1 MPFGRNVYEV
11 NTVDKYEYK
20 VRADEIKSLIAEG
33 DYAEAVK
40 IADTIDWRRVKSVM
54 MLCTI
59 SDLYKIN
66 RRYEDSR
73 DILLLAYERHTGGR
87 LIVYSLCEL
96 SIKLGEF
103 VQAVEY
109 YKEFVQLAP
118 KDSGRYILQYKL
130 YEAQE
135 VSLEERIEVLEEL
148 KKHDYR
154 EKWAYELAYLYH
166 RVGLASKCVEECDE
180 MALWF
185 GEGRYVMKAL
195 ELKMLHEPLTQEQQI
210 KYELMKLNNGSVEPE
225 YVTEQRAVQEEA
237 AQTEAEEEGFSLE
250 ENIMAEDTQEIP
262 GGELDIQVKT
272 VDVSQ
277 YNTIN
282 LQRELAESMREILED
297 TQAEEVVNEDEMD
310 QTRVFEPVEG
320 LDSDF
325 VLQET
330 LEAQD
335 EAAARAY
342 EEMQEAEELQMSEE
356 MQSAAEQEL
365 YLRQDTDE
373 MQLITDADLMQESA
387 EEELFEETAGETAGE
402 AASGTAA
409 QLNLEKTQ
417 IYEPIKGFDH
427 PITQAE
433 EPVVQAARE
442 EAEGKSMQ
450 SQSEGSEEVFFGN
463 TSEVN
468 VEEVVSELAQ
478 KNASKNPFTPIL
490 AVDPKDMPM
499 NIGMQDEVPMPVASP
514 DPAISNTGI
523 IRTFNKP
530 SGYDNMLSQ
539 EYDGQISLVVPEQ
552 EKIEKQITGQ
562 ISIEDVMAEWERM
575 KQENERKRM
584 EEIRKRVQQ
593 QTDTLFADF
602 DESTKTGLLEQLEK
616 NMVAAALKEEKER
629 AVSGRPR
636 VVKVAD
642 IEKAEVVKRA
652 AQAAAVAA
660 AEYEEELAEEA
671 EDYVEEMA
679 EEVADLQEEFADEA
693 EEIVDSVPEAAE
705 EEFEEIAEAEEIE
718 ETADEESE
726 AEEIDFEIPEIV
738 YEEDSEEEAEESDAS
753 AEDEE
758 DVSVE
763 ESASEESVQAEV
775 SGQEDDSVKA
785 AEVTG
790 EEETEE
796 VIEAAEADEEAAKAA
811 ETAEVAE
818 TKALKAEAATHEE
831 VDSKYTAREM
841 TDAER
846 EQFAPFIHHK
856 KTRRQIVEAIDNI
869 SMASYTGNVII
880 TGEEGTGTT
889 ALAKLLV
896 KEIQLSDDNFSGK
909 VAKISGV
916 TMNKKDVEATLDKLS
931 GGALIIED
939 ATGMKKNTVTQLLKE
954 LNQEE
959 KGLVVMMEDSK
970 ASMEEF
976 LVKYP
981 ELASVFNLRVD
992 VEALD
997 DQTLVKYAKK
1007 YAYDQEYTIDDLG
1020 VLALH
1025 TRIADMQTSDH
1036 EVTLAEIEELV
1047 DEAIYYADRKT
1058 PKHFFDVLF
1067 GKRYDE
1073 EDMIIL
1079 REKDFMHY

>member
-1 MPFGRNVYEV
+1 MYEV
-11 NTVDKYEYK
+11 STVDKYEYK
-20 VRADEIKSLIAEG
+20 VRADEIKTLIAEG

-103 VQAVEY
+103 VQAIEY

-166 RVGLASKCVEECDE
+166 RVGLASKCVEECDQIVV
-180 MALWF
+180 WF
-185 GEGRYVMKAL
+185 GEGRYVVKAL
-195 ELKMLHEPLTQEQQI
+195 ELKALHEPLTQEQQI
-210 KYELMKLNNGSVEPE
+210 KYELMRMNGGVAEPQ
-225 YVTEQRAVQEEA
+225 YASEQTATTEEA
-237 AQTEAEEEGFSLE
+237 IPAEAEEEGFHLE
-250 ENIMAEDTQEIP
+250 EDIIAEDTQEIP
-262 GGELDIQVKT
+262 GKELDIEVKT

-297 TQAEEVVNEDEMD
+297 TSSREADSEDEMD

-320 LDSDF
+320 LDEEA
-325 VLQET
+325 LQEEIEEMKE
-330 LEAQD
+330 EA
-335 EAAARAY
+335 EALAY
-342 EEMQEAEELQMSEE
+342 DKMQEAPQMP
-356 MQSAAEQEL
+356 EQEPEF
-365 YLRQDTDE
+365 YIRQDTDE
-373 MQLITDADLMQESA
+373 MQLITDADLMSQNPEEDA
-387 EEELFEETAGETAGE
+387 EMFEEGEE
-402 AASGTAA
+402 
-409 QLNLEKTQ
+409 NL
-417 IYEPIKGFDH
+417 PS
-427 PITQAE
+427 
-433 EPVVQAARE
+433 E
-442 EAEGKSMQ
+442 EAPEEISLFDNA
-450 SQSEGSEEVFFGN
+450 EEVFFGD
-463 TSEVN
+463 TAEVN
-468 VEEVVSELAQ
+468 VEEVVSELVQ
-478 KNASKNPFTPIL
+478 KNTSKNPFTPIL
-490 AVDPKDMPM
+490 AVDPKDMSI
-499 NIGMQDEVPMPVASP
+499 NQDSQPDGFILVASS
-514 DPAISNTGI
+514 DSSISNTGV
-523 IRTFNKP
+523 IRTFQKP

-562 ISIEDVMAEWERM
+562 LSIEDIMAEWERM

-616 NMVAAALKEEKER
+616 NMVAAVLKEEKER
-629 AVSGRPR
+629 AVNGRPR

-642 IEKAEVVKRA
+642 IEKAEAEKREA
-652 AQAAAVAA
+652 AIAAMT
-660 AEYEEELAEEA
+660 YEA
-671 EDYVEEMA
+671 ELETEDDLTEDAVEEM
-679 EEVADLQEEFADEA
+679 EEIGEVFEEEIKEEPA
-693 EEIVDSVPEAAE
+693 EEIPEA
-705 EEFEEIAEAEEIE
+705 EEFEEELLA
-718 ETADEESE
+718 
-726 AEEIDFEIPEIV
+726 EIPEV
-738 YEEDSEEEAEESDAS
+738 SMAEA
-753 AEDEE
+753 
-758 DVSVE
+758 V
-763 ESASEESVQAEV
+763 
-775 SGQEDDSVKA
+775 
-785 AEVTG
+785 G
-790 EEETEE
+790 EPEE
-796 VIEAAEADEEAAKAA
+796 VIEEEDVLQVVPEKEQEETKTQDVQEASEDSVAKEQVREAVIEEA
-811 ETAEVAE
+811 
-818 TKALKAEAATHEE
+818 
-831 VDSKYTAREM
+831 DSKYMAREM
-841 TDAER
+841 TNAER

-856 KTRRQIVEAIDNI
+856 KTRRQIVEAIDHI
-869 SMASYTGNVII
+869 SMASYTGNVVI
-880 TGEEGTGTT
+880 TGEEGAGNT
-889 ALAKLLV
+889 ALAKLLA

-916 TMNKKDVEATLDKLS
+916 TMNKKDVEATLDKLE
-931 GGALIIED
+931 GGALIIEG
-939 ATGMKKNTVTQLLKE
+939 ATGMKKATVTQLLKE

-976 LVKYP
+976 LSKYP
-981 ELASVFNLRVD
+981 DLAPVFNLRVD

-1007 YAYDQEYTIDDLG
+1007 YAYEQEYSIDDLG
-1020 VLALH
+1020 ILALH

-1047 DEAIYYADRKT
+1047 DEAIYYADKKT
-1058 PKHFFDVLF
+1058 PKHFFDILF

-1073 EDMIIL
+1073 EDMIVL